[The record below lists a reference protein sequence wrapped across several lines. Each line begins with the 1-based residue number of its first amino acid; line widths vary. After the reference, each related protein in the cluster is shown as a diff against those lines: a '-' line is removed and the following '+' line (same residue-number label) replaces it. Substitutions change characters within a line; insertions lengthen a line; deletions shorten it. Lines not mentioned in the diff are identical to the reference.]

1 MMKDTK
7 NEVMNEIKVKLSYWR
22 NIKSKRNKT
31 LLIFLVLSLVG
42 LKVFTTVLTF
52 EWLAGLFNS
61 V

>member
-1 MMKDTK
+1 MKDTK
-7 NEVMNEIKVKLSYWR
+7 NEVTDEIKAKLLYWR
-22 NIKSKRNKT
+22 NIKSQRNKT
-31 LLIFLVLSLVG
+31 LLIVFLLSLVG

>member
-1 MMKDTK
+1 MMKDVK
-7 NEVMNEIKVKLSYWR
+7 NEVTDEIKAKLLYWR

-31 LLIFLVLSLVG
+31 LLIVFLLSLVG

>member
-1 MMKDTK
+1 MKDVK
-7 NEVMNEIKVKLSYWR
+7 NEVTDEIKAKLLYWR

-31 LLIFLVLSLVG
+31 LLIVFLLSLVG

>member
-1 MMKDTK
+1 MMKDVK
-7 NEVMNEIKVKLSYWR
+7 NEIMDEIEAKLLYWR

-31 LLIFLVLSLVG
+31 LLIVFLLSLVG

-52 EWLAGLFNS
+52 EWLAGLFNW

>member
-1 MMKDTK
+1 MKDTK

>member
-7 NEVMNEIKVKLSYWR
+7 NEVTDEIKAKLLYWR

-31 LLIFLVLSLVG
+31 LLIVLLLSLVG

>member
-1 MMKDTK
+1 MKDVK
-7 NEVMNEIKVKLSYWR
+7 NEVTDEIKAKLLYWR
-22 NIKSKRNKT
+22 NIKSKTNKT
-31 LLIFLVLSLVG
+31 LLIVLVLSLVG

>member
-1 MMKDTK
+1 MMKDVK
-7 NEVMNEIKVKLSYWR
+7 NEVTDEIKAKLLYWR

-31 LLIFLVLSLVG
+31 LLIVFLLSLVG

-52 EWLAGLFNS
+52 EWLAGLLNS

>member
-7 NEVMNEIKVKLSYWR
+7 NEVTNEIEAKLLYWR
-22 NIKSKRNKT
+22 NIKSKRNKA
-31 LLIFLVLSLVG
+31 LLIVLLLGLVG

-52 EWLAGLFNS
+52 EWLAGLVNS

>member
-7 NEVMNEIKVKLSYWR
+7 NEVTDEIKAKLLYWR
-22 NIKSKRNKT
+22 NIKSQRNKT
-31 LLIFLVLSLVG
+31 LLIVFLLSLVG

>member
-7 NEVMNEIKVKLSYWR
+7 NEVTDEIKAKLLYWR

-31 LLIFLVLSLVG
+31 LLIVFLLSLVG

-52 EWLAGLFNS
+52 EWLAGLFN
-61 V
+61 

>member
-7 NEVMNEIKVKLSYWR
+7 NEVTDEIKAKLLYWR

-31 LLIFLVLSLVG
+31 LLIVFLLSLVG

>member
-1 MMKDTK
+1 MKDVK
-7 NEVMNEIKVKLSYWR
+7 NEVTDEIKEKLLYWR
-22 NIKSKRNKT
+22 NIKSKKNKT
-31 LLIFLVLSLVG
+31 LLIVLLLSLVG

>member
-1 MMKDTK
+1 MKDVK
-7 NEVMNEIKVKLSYWR
+7 NEVMDEIKAKLLYWR

-31 LLIFLVLSLVG
+31 LLIILLLSLVG

>member
-1 MMKDTK
+1 MKDTK
-7 NEVMNEIKVKLSYWR
+7 NEVTDEIKAKLLYWR

-31 LLIFLVLSLVG
+31 LLIVLLLSLVG

>member
-1 MMKDTK
+1 MMKDVK
-7 NEVMNEIKVKLSYWR
+7 NEVTDEIKEKLLYWR
-22 NIKSKRNKT
+22 NIKSKKNKT
-31 LLIFLVLSLVG
+31 LLIVLLLSLVG

>member
-1 MMKDTK
+1 MMKDVK
-7 NEVMNEIKVKLSYWR
+7 NEVMDEIKAKLLYWR

-31 LLIFLVLSLVG
+31 LLIILLLSLVG

>member
-1 MMKDTK
+1 MKDTK
-7 NEVMNEIKVKLSYWR
+7 NEVTDEIKAKLLYWR

-31 LLIFLVLSLVG
+31 LLIVFLLSLVG

>member
-1 MMKDTK
+1 MKDVK
-7 NEVMNEIKVKLSYWR
+7 NEIMDEIEAKLLYWR

-31 LLIFLVLSLVG
+31 LLIVFLLSLVG

-52 EWLAGLFNS
+52 EWLAGLFNW

>member
-1 MMKDTK
+1 MMKDVK
-7 NEVMNEIKVKLSYWR
+7 NEVMDEIKAKLLYWR

-31 LLIFLVLSLVG
+31 LLIVLLLSLVG